1 MRKFIEIDGKR
12 YAWRDILKLR
22 KERRDEARNGQMT
35 LFEMKDDSRPP
46 SQKTA
51 EGRFTQPLLF
61 EEK

>member
-22 KERRDEARNGQMT
+22 KEQREKARNAQMT
-35 LFEMKDDSRPP
+35 LFEMKDDSRPS

>member
-35 LFEMKDDSRPP
+35 LFEMKDDSRPS

>member
-1 MRKFIEIDGKR
+1 MRRFIEMDGKR

-22 KERRDEARNGQMT
+22 REQREKARDAQMT
-35 LFEMKDDSRPP
+35 LFEMKDDRRPT